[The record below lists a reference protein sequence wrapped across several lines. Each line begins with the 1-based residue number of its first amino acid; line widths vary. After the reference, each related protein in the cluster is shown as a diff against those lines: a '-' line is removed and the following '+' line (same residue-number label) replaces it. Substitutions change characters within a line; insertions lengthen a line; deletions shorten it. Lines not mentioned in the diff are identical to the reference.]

1 MAAVTEELIPALE
14 DARQAHTAVLDRF
27 RADARVTP
35 PGPHRQMLENQ
46 TVEVQYS
53 VQRIQRQER
62 ELQPRGVI
70 GTAASLTRSVTFGA
84 VRTAMLPFTIGTAI
98 VRGILPGGGP
108 ADARRQLRNA
118 EDEYATAARA
128 LAASRAGEVLAEQ
141 VDDQPTADLL
151 GSLRHQDEELLQA
164 LESSLAEHARAVAA
178 STNGSRTN
186 GSRTSEDRGGGLV
199 DSAAQTIRTAVNQAR
214 DLVQRGGRQAKG
226 VAEGVWSQ
234 TPRPGP
240 MSEEF
245 LGAVKREED
254 LPITGFSQL
263 STDQI
268 RQRLRTLSQAD
279 LTVIEVYER
288 EHAQRKDVLEAV
300 KQLRVAEPWAHYDAM
315 DPSEITARLQ
325 NAPSGEAR
333 QVRQYEQRHMQRQ
346 EIISAAEAQLTD

>member
-1 MAAVTEELIPALE
+1 MAAATEELIPALE
-14 DARQAHTAVLDRF
+14 DARLAHTAVLDRF

-35 PGPHRQMLENQ
+35 PGPHRQMLENR

-53 VQRIQRQER
+53 VQRIRHQVR
-62 ELQPRGVI
+62 ELQPRGAI
-70 GTAASLTRSVTFGA
+70 GTATGLTRSVASGA
-84 VRTAMLPFTIGTAI
+84 VRTAMLPFTIGTAV
-98 VRGILPGGGP
+98 VRRVLPGGGP
-108 ADARRQLRNA
+108 ADARQQLRNA
-118 EDEYATAARA
+118 EDEYAAAARA
-128 LAASRAGEVLAEQ
+128 LAASRAGEVLAEH

-151 GSLRHQDEELLQA
+151 GSLRRQDEELLQS
-164 LESSLAEHARAVAA
+164 LESSVAEHARAVAA
-178 STNGSRTN
+178 STNGSRT
-186 GSRTSEDRGGGLV
+186 SEDRSGGLA
-199 DSAAQTIRTAVNQAR
+199 DSAAQTIWTALGQAR
-214 DLVQRGGRQAKG
+214 DLVQRGGRQVKG
-226 VAEGVWSQ
+226 VAEGVRRE

-288 EHAQRKDVLEAV
+288 EHAHRKGVLEAIE
-300 KQLRVAEPWAHYDAM
+300 QLRGAEPWARYDAM

-346 EIISAAEAQLTD
+346 EIISAAEARLTD

>member
-1 MAAVTEELIPALE
+1 MAAATEELIPALE

-53 VQRIQRQER
+53 VQRIRHQVR

-70 GTAASLTRSVTFGA
+70 GTAAGLTRSVAFGA
-84 VRTAMLPFTIGTAI
+84 VRTAMLPFTIGTAV
-98 VRGILPGGGP
+98 VRSVLPGGGP
-108 ADARRQLRNA
+108 ADARQQLRNA

-128 LAASRAGEVLAEQ
+128 LAASRAGEVLAEH

-151 GSLRHQDEELLQA
+151 GSLRRQDEDLLHA

-178 STNGSRTN
+178 STNGSRP
-186 GSRTSEDRGGGLV
+186 SADRSAGLA
-199 DSAAQTIRTAVNQAR
+199 DSAAQTIWTAVNQAR
-214 DLVQRGGRQAKG
+214 DLVQRGGRQARG
-226 VAEGVWSQ
+226 VAEGVRRE

-288 EHAQRKDVLEAV
+288 EHAYRKGVLEAIE
-300 KQLRVAEPWAHYDAM
+300 QLREAEPWARYDAM

-333 QVRQYEQRHMQRQ
+333 QVREYEQRHRQRQ
-346 EIISAAEAQLTD
+346 EIISAAEAQITA

>member
-1 MAAVTEELIPALE
+1 MAAATEELIPALE

-53 VQRIQRQER
+53 VQRIRHQVG

-70 GTAASLTRSVTFGA
+70 GTATGLTRSVASGA
-84 VRTAMLPFTIGTAI
+84 VRTAMLPFTIGTAV
-98 VRGILPGGGP
+98 VRRVLPGGGQ
-108 ADARRQLRNA
+108 ADARQQLRNA

-128 LAASRAGEVLAEQ
+128 LAASRAGEVLAEH

-151 GSLRHQDEELLQA
+151 SSLRRQDEELLRS
-164 LESSLAEHARAVAA
+164 LESTLAEHARAVAA
-178 STNGSRTN
+178 STNGSRN
-186 GSRTSEDRGGGLV
+186 GSRTSEDRSGGLA
-199 DSAAQTIRTAVNQAR
+199 DSAAQTIWTALIQAR
-214 DLVQRGGRQAKG
+214 DLVQRGGRQVKG
-226 VAEGVWSQ
+226 VAEGVRRE

-240 MSEEF
+240 MSEEY

-279 LTVIEVYER
+279 LAVIEVYER
-288 EHAQRKDVLEAV
+288 EHAHRKGVLEAIE
-300 KQLRVAEPWAHYDAM
+300 QLRGAEPWARYDAM

-325 NAPSGEAR
+325 DAPSDEAR
-333 QVRQYEQRHMQRQ
+333 QVREYEQRHMQRQ
-346 EIISAAEAQLTD
+346 EIISAAEAQITD